1 MQREISYPKRHIV
14 LFKVD
19 DTYKKLMIKAFELSG
34 EENLS
39 AFIRKAL
46 WKEIQ
51 RVLKEKL

>member
-1 MQREISYPKRHIV
+1 MQREIFYPKRHII

-19 DTYKKLMIKAFELSG
+19 DNYKKLMIKAFELSG
-34 EENLS
+34 EKNLS

-51 RVLKEKL
+51 RILREKL